1 MRSAS
6 PFCPPHSV
14 SPALLWGRALDVR
27 RLEEASTTLT
37 DIKRSR
43 AIAVF
48 SRYLVYQEWCT
59 ASVRW
64 RTLCRETPA
73 LPQNLLEDHRV
84 CLPPMMDTG
93 PADER
98 RRELAPTGSATG
110 TPYSRARHRD
120 RAPGHLVPEST

>member
-1 MRSAS
+1 LR
-6 PFCPPHSV
+6 
-14 SPALLWGRALDVR
+14 R

-48 SRYLVYQEWCT
+48 TKYPVYQHWCT

-64 RTLCRETPA
+64 GTLCRETPA
-73 LPQNLLEDHRV
+73 LPRNLLEDHRV

-93 PADER
+93 PEDEGR
-98 RRELAPTGSATG
+98 GNSLSLARQRGHHTPRE
-110 TPYSRARHRD
+110 
-120 RAPGHLVPEST
+120 APGPCAWTLSA